1 MTNLLQDYIT
11 AQLGDRVSKHR
22 VVVWYDLRS
31 EFTTFVAQLGGS
43 SGIDPLGQIDAAGAG
58 ARVATYDG
66 SFYALRL
73 AAEPLVAGDDP
84 EPVILYVP
92 GLTRDVHGS
101 VLMELELAGCRWEP
115 KLRQVARNAMRP
127 RFTDGAMDELLG
139 REKVTYE
146 ELVAAVGNGG
156 EGARPSL
163 LKPLLD
169 GVSSEAKIASWLAD
183 ANLDERIAD
192 REATTELRR
201 LVAVRLGIDLEGD
214 DLIKWRAIV
223 VRHVLG
229 VEFRSDLA
237 GDLPNYLEHLPAS
250 AGDSERNV
258 RAVARLLRENHAA
271 SYPDLA
277 DRAAREL
284 KLDARSVDALQLG
297 SIDTFRFEERA
308 LLDRCAQ
315 HVADG
320 NCQLVT
326 EITAARQ
333 GSFWLE
339 EAIDRQA
346 QWEAIRLAAE
356 LGDAAETVTAELA
369 KPPTGAASWV
379 SSYAD
384 RWQTIDRAQRHLE
397 AWLPKLDDEPDERAI
412 AAVRQRYDHAINKLA
427 EGFVTALR
435 TDDWAVDGQLQQ
447 TSIYEEVVRSQPG
460 RVAYFLVDAMR
471 YEMGAE
477 LAERLAGHGEVSIRP
492 AVGVLPSITPMGMA
506 ALMPGAAT
514 SYDVVE
520 SDGRLTA
527 QIDGAS
533 LPDLRARKKH
543 LAARVASSVDLELGE
558 VLALSRGR
566 LAKKL
571 GTSELVVVRS
581 QEIDFFGEGGFQAR
595 AIMDT
600 VIDNLARAVR
610 RLAAVGIDRAV
621 ITADHGHLYSAED
634 LDESMRID
642 APGGVTVDIHRRCWI
657 GRGGATPPS
666 CVRVS
671 ATSLG
676 NNSDLDFV
684 FPIGI
689 GVFRSGGDL
698 AFHHGGPSLQELIVP
713 VITVRSIGSAP
724 ATVGAAVS
732 VTDVPP
738 VITNRIFSV
747 KMALATLAGDR
758 VPMHPV
764 LMSGDRQ
771 VGEAGM
777 VLGADHDRSSGTVML
792 LPGAE
797 VTIGFVLDDDAAEA
811 IRIVVLDPTTDAE
824 LYRSPAEVP
833 IRLGVS

>member
-11 AQLGDRVSKHR
+11 AQLGDRVSKRR
-22 VVVWYDLRS
+22 VVVWYDPRS
-31 EFTTFVAQLGGS
+31 EFRTFIAELGELS
-43 SGIDPLGQIDAAGAG
+43 NDSQARINVAGA
-58 ARVATYDG
+58 AVRLLTFEG
-66 SFYALRL
+66 SFYEMRL

-84 EPVILYVP
+84 QPIIIYVP
-92 GLTRDVHGS
+92 GLTADAHGS

-115 KLRQVARNAMRP
+115 KLHQIARNAMRQ
-127 RFTDGAMDELLG
+127 RFTDGAMDDLLG

-146 ELVAAVGNGG
+146 ELVLAVGTDG

-163 LKPLLD
+163 LKPLLT
-169 GVSSEAKIASWLAD
+169 GVSSEAQIASWLTHAD
-183 ANLDERIAD
+183 LDERIAE

-201 LVAVRLGIDLEGD
+201 LVAARLGIDLEGD
-214 DLIKWRAIV
+214 DLFKWRAIV

-229 VEFRSDLA
+229 VEFRSDVT
-237 GDLPNYLEHLPAS
+237 GDLPNDLERLPAS
-250 AGDSERNV
+250 AGDSERNA
-258 RAVARLLRENHAA
+258 RSVARLLREDHVV
-271 SYPDLA
+271 SYPELA
-277 DRAAREL
+277 DRAALEL
-284 KLDARSVDALQLG
+284 KLDGRSIDALQLG

-320 NCQLVT
+320 NFQLVA
-326 EITAARQ
+326 EIAAARQ
-333 GSFWLE
+333 GSFWLQ

-346 QWEAIRLAAE
+346 QWEAMRLAAE
-356 LGDAAETVTAELA
+356 LGDAAETAIAELE
-369 KPPTGAASWV
+369 KPPTGAANWV

-384 RWQTIDRAQRHLE
+384 RWHAIDRAQRHLE

-412 AAVRQRYDHAINKLA
+412 AVVRQRYDHAINKLA
-427 EGFVTALR
+427 EGFVAALR
-435 TDDWAVDGQLQQ
+435 TDQWAVDGQLQQ
-447 TSIYEEVVRSQPG
+447 TSIYEEVVRPQPG

-471 YEMGAE
+471 YEMGVE
-477 LAERLAGHGEVSIRP
+477 LAERLAGQGEVSIRP
-492 AVGVLPSITPMGMA
+492 AIGVLPSITPTGMA

-514 SYDVVE
+514 SYDVVDR
-520 SDGRLTA
+520 DGRLTA
-527 QIDGAS
+527 QIDGVA

-558 VLALSRGR
+558 VLALSRAR

-571 GTSELVVVRS
+571 GANELVVVRS

-634 LDESMRID
+634 RDESMRID

-684 FPIGI
+684 FPVGI
-689 GVFRSGGDL
+689 GVFRAGGDL

-724 ATVGAAVS
+724 ASVGAAVS
-732 VTDVPP
+732 VSDVPL